1 MLPAFPGTWGGL
13 GSPAPDIGGQ
23 RDMQI
28 IDRYLLRQFLQTF
41 FICFFS
47 LLGLF
52 IIFDLFANLDQF
64 IDGGRRS
71 GGIVPYVVDY
81 YKYKVL
87 LFFDGTG
94 NTLALVS
101 AMFTVS
107 WIQRNNEMTALMA
120 AGVSRMRVLLP
131 IIVAVGIVSLILA
144 ANREVVMPRFRHELA
159 RTPKDPSGVK
169 PQTFGSCYD
178 NRTGFIFGGKSAYA
192 DKKRIEE
199 PEFRMPRNVHDP
211 NYGAVLTAEN
221 AFYEPADKNHPGGYR
236 FVGVRQ
242 PKNITARASLQV
254 KGETVL
260 ITPHD
265 APGWLAPNQCFV
277 VSDID
282 FDRLTSGANTMQL
295 SSTAELIRDLR
306 SPEFE
311 YGAKKRVA
319 VHARFVQ
326 PLLDMTLLLLGLP
339 LVVSRENRNVF
350 LAMGLCMV
358 LATAFTL
365 VVAGSQALGAVSY
378 GGISPALAA
387 WMPLMIFVPLA
398 AWLAESL
405 WK

>member
-1 MLPAFPGTWGGL
+1 MLPIFPGTWGGL
-13 GSPAPDIGGQ
+13 RSPAHDIRGQ
-23 RDMQI
+23 PDMQI

-47 LLGLF
+47 LVGLF
-52 IIFDLFANLDQF
+52 VIFDLFANLEQF
-64 IDGGRRS
+64 IDGGRRA
-71 GGIVPYVVDY
+71 GGLVPYVVDY
-81 YKYKVL
+81 YKYKVI
-87 LFFDGTG
+87 LFFDSTG
-94 NTLALVS
+94 STLALVS

-107 WIQRNNEMTALMA
+107 WIQRHNEMTALMA
-120 AGVSRMRVLLP
+120 AGVSRIRVLTP
-131 IIVAVGIVSLILA
+131 IIVAVGVVSLVLA
-144 ANREVVMPRFRHELA
+144 ANREIVMPRNRHELA
-159 RTPKDPSGVK
+159 RTPRDLSGSK
-169 PQTFGSCYD
+169 PQTFGSRYD
-178 NRTGFIFGGKSAYA
+178 NRTGFLLGGRFGYA
-192 DKKRIEE
+192 DKKRIQE
-199 PEFRMPRNVHDP
+199 PAFRMPRNIHDP
-211 NYGAVLTAEN
+211 NYGAVLTADN
-221 AFYEPADKNHPGGYR
+221 AFYEPANKNHPGGYR
-236 FVGVRQ
+236 FVGVHQ
-242 PKNITARASLQV
+242 PKNITARPSLQV

-265 APGWLAPNQCFV
+265 APGWLGPNQCFV

-282 FDRLTSGANTMQL
+282 FDRLTSGSDMMQL
-295 SSTAELIRDLR
+295 SSTAELIRDLQ

-311 YGAKKRVA
+311 YGAKKRVM

-358 LATAFTL
+358 LTTAFTL

-398 AWLAESL
+398 AWLVESL